1 MSLDLACW
9 TGGGLAGAGWGG
21 HLGDQL
27 HMHSICLNLGK
38 GLVLGELFKILKGL
52 DVNRLG
58 CKMQFVTT
66 WERFSDS
73 SKCNLKLCYDQH

>member
-1 MSLDLACW
+1 
-9 TGGGLAGAGWGG
+9 
-21 HLGDQL
+21 
-27 HMHSICLNLGK
+27 MHSICLNLGK

-73 SKCNLKLCYDQH
+73 SNCNLKLCYDQH